1 MSQPTAAVYRR
12 RRLLVGALALL
23 VAASVLWGGGY
34 TIVTLARPLA
44 AAAVT
49 VSEPANFTGEPA
61 DLVLP
66 ETGRMALGAT
76 GFDGSIAHSGDQGE
90 APIASISKVITALV
104 ILAAKPIAAGTEGAT
119 ITFTDADVAIRAEVI
134 AQNGSNAVVNAGL
147 ELTEQ
152 EALTVMLL
160 PSANNY
166 AISLANW
173 AFGSNDAFVAAATDW
188 LAANGLRH
196 TRITEPSGLS
206 PLNVSTPEDLVL
218 LAKLAE
224 ANTVVADI
232 VDEPSADIPGV
243 GTVENT
249 NTLLGQAGIIGV
261 KTGTT
266 DEAGSCLLFAA
277 NVAVGAQTVLLT
289 GVILGGDS
297 HDAVDA
303 DVLALVES
311 AAAAFREVVIVQP
324 GSSVA
329 TATTAWGASTQVSAA
344 DGISL
349 IAFSNLPVDVI
360 TNVAK
365 LSTASAGQTVG
376 TLSATS
382 GAQSAQVPLQAET
395 ELADPGPW
403 WRLTHPE
410 LLG

>member
-365 LSTASAGQTVG
+365 LSTASADQTVG

-382 GAQSAQVPLQAET
+382 GAQSAQVPLQTET

-403 WRLTHPE
+403 WRLTHAE